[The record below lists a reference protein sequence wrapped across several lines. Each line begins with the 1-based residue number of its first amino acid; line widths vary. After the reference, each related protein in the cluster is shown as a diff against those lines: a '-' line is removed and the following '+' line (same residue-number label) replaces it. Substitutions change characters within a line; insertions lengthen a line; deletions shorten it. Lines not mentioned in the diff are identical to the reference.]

1 MPQQQSNLSTAE
13 PNDNGSMFLI
23 SGLLEHTATSVI
35 RTPLTRFALAP
46 GIHSESDVNRG
57 SVI

>member
-23 SGLLEHTATSVI
+23 SGLLEHTATDVI
-35 RTPLTRFALAP
+35 RTTHTIRF
-46 GIHSESDVNRG
+46 G
-57 SVI
+57 SRHPFRVRCK